1 MKMDGLS
8 SFSPPS
14 VLPDISP
21 SRGKIGWPQRFRQSP
36 TLPLKPRRLKL
47 LIFPLEAEMS
57 GGTEGGFKMRGPSA
71 DERQHAQQVWS
82 VSK

>member
-1 MKMDGLS
+1 MEMDGLS

-21 SRGKIGWPQRFRQSP
+21 LRSGDVRQDGG
-36 TLPLKPRRLKL
+36 RV
-47 LIFPLEAEMS
+47 LE
-57 GGTEGGFKMRGPSA
+57 MRGPSA
-71 DERQHAQQVWS
+71 GERQHAQQVWS

>member
-1 MKMDGLS
+1 MEMDGLS

-21 SRGKIGWPQRFRQSP
+21 
-36 TLPLKPRRLKL
+36 
-47 LIFPLEAEMS
+47 
-57 GGTEGGFKMRGPSA
+57 EGGFKMRGPSA
-71 DERQHAQQVWS
+71 GERQHAQQVWS